1 MQTVNENFDLM
12 EILTDDNY
20 LEPFD
25 IPKEIPE
32 DAKKVYSYTK
42 LCGKNPYISI
52 IGSFSVGK
60 SSFVNTLSEKEI
72 VPYDTSKTTS
82 VPMLI
87 AKDDDRI
94 IINTFFSKIVNL
106 KIDYLDSIIDQ
117 VRHNPDIDYR
127 RYIDFIVLNYKEFP
141 YENTTLVD
149 TPGYS
154 GGDKDY
160 EISKSM
166 INVSDAVIFLFD
178 ASKGSL
184 TDEDLDILEYAK
196 SQKADIFVV
205 ANKIDKVWEDRQEIL
220 DLAIKSLKDRNI
232 DIGRNICYFSNDSD
246 YEKQIKLEF
255 QLIKSFITKV
265 SQKEYFK
272 LAEWSVGYWN
282 KKGIALYNLKRYE
295 EALQCYDKA
304 IQLEPNSTEYWSN
317 KGLAFFKLSRYDEAL
332 PCFDKATQLEPN
344 NAEYWSNKGLAFF
357 KLSRYDEALTCFDK
371 ATQLEPNN
379 AGYWN
384 MKGNTYLSRS
394 GSFKRSNELQS
405 HGLFSSIISFLLFS
419 DSFKLHQIDEAIQ
432 CYDKAT
438 QLEPNNAGYWDNKGW
453 ALYNLKRY
461 DEALQCYDKAIE
473 LEPNNAVYWDNKGV
487 ALYDLK
493 RYNEALT
500 CFDKATQLEPNNAG
514 YWVKKGVL
522 LDKLSRY
529 DEALTCFDK
538 ATQLEPNN
546 AVYWD
551 NKGVA
556 LYDLKRYNEA
566 LTCFDKATQLE
577 PNNAVYW
584 DKKGVLL
591 DKLSR
596 YDEALT
602 CFDKATQLEPN
613 NAGYWNMKGNIL
625 EYLKRSDE
633 AKKCKQKAKELG
645 YNG

>member
-1 MQTVNENFDLM
+1 MQTAIRGLDL
-12 EILTDDNY
+12 LKVLNDDRY
-20 LEPFD
+20 LEPFKM
-25 IPKEIPE
+25 PKDIPE

-42 LCGKNPYISI
+42 LCGKNPYLSI

-60 SSFVNTLSEKEI
+60 SSFVNTLSGKEI

-94 IINTFFSKIVNL
+94 IINTFFSQIVNL

-127 RYIDFIVLNYKEFP
+127 RYIEFIVLNYKEFP
-141 YENTTLVD
+141 YENTTFAD

-166 INVSDAVIFLFD
+166 INISDAVIFLFD

-205 ANKIDKVWEDRQEIL
+205 ANKIDKVWENRQEIL

-255 QLIKSFITKV
+255 KLIKSFITEV

-272 LAEWSVGYWN
+272 LAEWNAAYWN
-282 KKGIALYNLKRYE
+282 RKGLAFFNLSRYSEALQCFDKAIQLEPNNAVYWYNKGGTLDNLSRDNEALQCYDKATQLEPNNAMYWANKGGTLDNLSRDN

-304 IQLEPNSTEYWSN
+304 IQLEPNNAMYWFA
-317 KGLAFFKLSRYDEAL
+317 KGLVLSSLKRYNEAL
-332 PCFDKATQLEPN
+332 QCYDKATQLESNNAGYWGSKGGALARLERYNEALQCYDKATQLEPN
-344 NAEYWSNKGLAFF
+344 NAVYWFAKGVV
-357 KLSRYDEALTCFDK
+357 LSSLKRYNEALQCYDK

-379 AGYWN
+379 AMYWYN
-384 MKGNTYLSRS
+384 KGGALARLERY
-394 GSFKRSNELQS
+394 NEAL
-405 HGLFSSIISFLLFS
+405 
-419 DSFKLHQIDEAIQ
+419 Q

-438 QLEPNNAGYWDNKGW
+438 QLEPNNAGYWEFKG
-453 ALYNLKRY
+453 LILTLLKRY
-461 DEALQCYDKAIE
+461 DEA
-473 LEPNNAVYWDNKGV
+473 
-487 ALYDLK
+487 
-493 RYNEALT
+493 
-500 CFDKATQLEPNNAG
+500 
-514 YWVKKGVL
+514 
-522 LDKLSRY
+522 
-529 DEALTCFDK
+529 
-538 ATQLEPNN
+538 
-546 AVYWD
+546 
-551 NKGVA
+551 
-556 LYDLKRYNEA
+556 
-566 LTCFDKATQLE
+566 
-577 PNNAVYW
+577 
-584 DKKGVLL
+584 
-591 DKLSR
+591 
-596 YDEALT
+596 
-602 CFDKATQLEPN
+602 
-613 NAGYWNMKGNIL
+613 
-625 EYLKRSDE
+625 
-633 AKKCKQKAKELG
+633 KKCEQKAKELG